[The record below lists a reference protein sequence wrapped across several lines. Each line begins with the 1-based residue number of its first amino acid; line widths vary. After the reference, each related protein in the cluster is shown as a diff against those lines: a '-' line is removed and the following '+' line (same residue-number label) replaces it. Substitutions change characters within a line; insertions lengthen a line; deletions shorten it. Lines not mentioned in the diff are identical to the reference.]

1 MAKKADVKLVEKKI
15 NLFKSKLKQE
25 GLEGAKFILFGSW
38 AKGKQ
43 GENSDIDLCV
53 VSDSF
58 SGNSFQDSTFLRL
71 MTIGIDEMLEPVAM
85 RPEDL
90 EDKYNTLA
98 MEIKKYGVA
107 V

>member
-1 MAKKADVKLVEKKI
+1 MARRKNIKTIKTEI
-15 NLFKSKLKQE
+15 ELFRQRLNSE
-25 GLEGAKFILFGSW
+25 GFEGANLILFGSW

-43 GENSDIDLCV
+43 QELSDIDLCV
-53 VSDSF
+53 VSDKF
-58 SGNSFQDSTFLRL
+58 SGNTFSDSTRLRL
-71 MTIGIDEMLEPVAM
+71 LTIGIDDLLEPVAM

-98 MEIKKYGVA
+98 SEIKKWGIA